1 MKDMIRWL
9 SYVVSKDIDE
19 NGVCTITNQDLL
31 SYINDALT
39 SMKKEK
45 NAYDDEVDKND
56 KEI

>member
-9 SYVVSKDIDE
+9 SYVVSKDIGE